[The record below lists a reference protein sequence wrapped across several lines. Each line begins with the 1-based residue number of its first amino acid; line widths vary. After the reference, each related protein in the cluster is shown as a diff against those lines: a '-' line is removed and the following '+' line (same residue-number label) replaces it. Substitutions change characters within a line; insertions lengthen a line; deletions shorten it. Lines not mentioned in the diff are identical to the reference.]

1 MRGMAT
7 CSRTAAWCSTA
18 RPRRWARTNTS
29 RNSISASPKAGANRS
44 ATATTT
50 AGASAGWHS
59 LTDMPHD
66 HYDNL
71 ETRDP
76 DDRERDIFVRLPDFI
91 ALALNAP
98 GWAKRL

>member
-1 MRGMAT
+1 
-7 CSRTAAWCSTA
+7 
-18 RPRRWARTNTS
+18 
-29 RNSISASPKAGANRS
+29 
-44 ATATTT
+44 
-50 AGASAGWHS
+50 
-59 LTDMPHD
+59 MPHG

-98 GWAKRL
+98 GWAKRLAGIEPYAVTSRAALTRWSTKWARTPSAS